1 MDLLTVNK
9 RDGEKFLRRKT
20 VAFDFPKYPKKEIDE
35 LIKTMRAV
43 MKRENGIGLA
53 ANQIGMNVRVFVAQV
68 ENKFYS
74 IFNPDLEKISE
85 QTINADEG
93 CLSVPMKFGSTPR
106 AEKVVLKGQDKNG
119 RPVKIK
125 AWGLLARVFQHEVDH
140 LNGKLFIDTAKEV
153 HEYKPDDTKS

>member
-1 MDLLTVNK
+1 MNLVTVNNK
-9 RDGEKFLRRKT
+9 EDEKFLRRKT
-20 VAFDFPKYPKKEIDE
+20 VVFDFLKYSRKEIYE
-35 LIKTMRAV
+35 LVKTMRAV

-93 CLSVPMKFGSTPR
+93 CLSVPM
-106 AEKVVLKGQDKNG
+106 
-119 RPVKIK
+119 
-125 AWGLLARVFQHEVDH
+125 
-140 LNGKLFIDTAKEV
+140 
-153 HEYKPDDTKS
+153 

>member
-1 MDLLTVNK
+1 MNLVTVNK
-9 RDGEKFLRRKT
+9 KEGEKLLRQKT
-20 VAFDFPKYPKKEIDE
+20 VIFDFLKYPRKEIDE
-35 LIKTMRAV
+35 LVKIMRAV

-85 QTINADEG
+85 QTIDADEG
-93 CLSVPMKFGSTPR
+93 CLSVPMKFGATPR

-119 RPVKIK
+119 KSVKIK

-140 LNGKLFIDTAKEV
+140 LDGKLFIDRAKEV
-153 HEYKPDDTKS
+153 HEYKPEETKP